1 MDRKHPKYP
10 FQKCLDNKFFAKFES
25 ADLVADIKLPVHCG
39 RLNLAQILPDQAGF
53 FGTKSKQF
61 PFHQSGKKP
70 HRDQSKCVAQREY
83 YPKIKEI
90 LFLIYFFSDQVV

>member
-10 FQKCLDNKFFAKFES
+10 FQKCLDNKFFAQFER
-25 ADLVADIKLPVHCG
+25 ADLVGDLKLPVHCG